1 MHPLYIVATVLAA
14 RAPLPQSVAWG
25 LGHGAWRLES
35 PAHRNSYIFRVDEGA
50 DGSPGVCVQSVE
62 SPLRHA
68 AAAAGTSRGTPF
80 DSPPPASTLAQ
91 LANGEVAIS
100 SPEHGDSYMVRV
112 DVTASKEHPGIC
124 SGDQFCCQP
133 AAADRAWYLI
143 DGESAG
149 PSHDAWFQ
157 PLAQA
162 AEFHSAVCASRSVS
176 GRR

>member
-25 LGHGAWRLES
+25 LSHGAWRLES

-112 DVTASKEHPGIC
+112 DVTASKEGAPWHLQWRSILLP
-124 SGDQFCCQP
+124 
-133 AAADRAWYLI
+133 
-143 DGESAG
+143 
-149 PSHDAWFQ
+149 
-157 PLAQA
+157 
-162 AEFHSAVCASRSVS
+162 ASRRAAWVLHAEQHVLAMARDRHRARLRGPLDLRLCPVS
-176 GRR
+176 LW